1 MLPKSIKNHCHK
13 LREQIELH
21 NYRYYV
27 LDDPLIPDVEYD
39 RLMLELIELEK
50 KYPELVTP
58 DSPTQ
63 RVGAKPLAE
72 FSEVTHLV
80 PMLSLANAFAEDDMV
95 AFDKRV
101 REKLSVNTVEYAAET
116 KLDGLAISLL
126 YEQGKLVQGAT
137 RGDGTTGEDV
147 TLNVKTINAIPLR
160 LRNKFPD
167 RLEVRG
173 EVYMSKQGFV
183 GLNRAQEK
191 AQGKIFANPRN
202 AAAGSLRQLDSAI
215 TASRPLLFFAYGA
228 GLIEGMKLPELH
240 TDILHYLKE
249 WGLPVSGETRK
260 VTGIDECFDYYHAI
274 GKLRMKLDYDI
285 DGVVFKV
292 NSLEQQ
298 DQLGFVSRA
307 PRWAIAY
314 KFPPEEVMTRVTGIE
329 VQVGRTGALT
339 PVARLEPVQ
348 VGGVTVTN
356 ATLHNEDE
364 IKRKDIRVG
373 DTVIVHRAGDVIPE
387 VVKVILEKRPN
398 NTRLF
403 HMPDKCPVCHS
414 AVEKIDGEAIL
425 RCSAGLFC
433 SAQRIQSI
441 IHFAS
446 RRAMDIEG
454 LGDKLVEQLVTSGL
468 VNNVADLYN
477 LSVEQLAN
485 LERMGKK
492 SAENLV
498 HALEKSRQTTLSR
511 FLYSLGIREV
521 GEATARELAN
531 YFGSLP
537 AIQKASITELEAVSD
552 IGPVVAQHIHAFFSE
567 KHNKQVIQDLI
578 GAKVR
583 WPDVKKTGKLPLAGK
598 TFVITG
604 TLTGMTRE
612 EAKEKLQ
619 ALGAKVSGSVSG
631 KTDYLV
637 CGTEPGSKLVKANK
651 LNVRV
656 LEEKDFLALLKDYK

>member
-1 MLPKSIKNHCHK
+1 MVIKVDDLALQKKLGEKS
-13 LREQIELH
+13 R
-21 NYRYYV
+21 
-27 LDDPLIPDVEYD
+27 
-39 RLMLELIELEK
+39 
-50 KYPELVTP
+50 
-58 DSPTQ
+58 S
-63 RVGAKPLAE
+63 
-72 FSEVTHLV
+72 
-80 PMLSLANAFAEDDMV
+80 
-95 AFDKRV
+95 
-101 REKLSVNTVEYAAET
+101 
-116 KLDGLAISLL
+116 
-126 YEQGKLVQGAT
+126 
-137 RGDGTTGEDV
+137 
-147 TLNVKTINAIPLR
+147 
-160 LRNKFPD
+160 
-167 RLEVRG
+167 
-173 EVYMSKQGFV
+173 
-183 GLNRAQEK
+183 
-191 AQGKIFANPRN
+191 
-202 AAAGSLRQLDSAI
+202 
-215 TASRPLLFFAYGA
+215 
-228 GLIEGMKLPELH
+228 
-240 TDILHYLKE
+240 
-249 WGLPVSGETRK
+249 
-260 VTGIDECFDYYHAI
+260 
-274 GKLRMKLDYDI
+274 
-285 DGVVFKV
+285 
-292 NSLEQQ
+292 
-298 DQLGFVSRA
+298 
-307 PRWAIAY
+307 PRWALAY
-314 KFPPEEVMTRVTGIE
+314 KFPATQETTRVLEID

-339 PVARLEPVQ
+339 PVALLEPVS
-348 VGGVTVTN
+348 VGGVTVSR

>member
-612 EAKEKLQ
+612 ETKEKLQ